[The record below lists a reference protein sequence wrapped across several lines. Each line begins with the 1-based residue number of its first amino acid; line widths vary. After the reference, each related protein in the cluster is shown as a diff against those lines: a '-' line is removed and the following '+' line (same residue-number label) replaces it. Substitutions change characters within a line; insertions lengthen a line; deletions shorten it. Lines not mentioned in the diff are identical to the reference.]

1 MLRVPQLAHVPVA
14 VVISV
19 PKTATRV
26 PAIAFPSSA
35 SMRLASGGAESFGP
49 DAGGFVAEG
58 DEGACGGLHESRRA
72 ADVDER
78 ALARRPV
85 DLVEEFLVDPA
96 AVSAPSLRL
105 LACEGEADVDRAAC
119 RDGHQLV
126 TVDDL
131 WERARRVQQP
141 HRHRA
146 FDRPVVT
153 QDRPERYDA
162 GAAGEELKWSA
173 QRGLPDEVATDGAAQ
188 LQVVPDTKLIH
199 EIRRDLAVLEPFD
212 RDHDTGV
219 FGRRGD
225 RVAPLRLVAVL
236 RRQPHVD
243 VLAGAMARPVW
254 QLERDALRSGGL
266 FDELDHGAQLP
277 GQSPRYRCSFHG
289 SP

>member
-1 MLRVPQLAHVPVA
+1 MVRAPQLAHVPVA

-49 DAGGFVAEG
+49 NTGGFVAEG
-58 DEGACGGLHESRRA
+58 DEGARGRLHEGRRA
-72 ADVDER
+72 TYVDER

-85 DLVEEFLVDPA
+85 DLVEEVLVDPA

-105 LACEGEADVDRAAC
+105 LAREREADVDHVVC
-119 RDGHQLV
+119 RDCRQLV
-126 TVDDL
+126 AVDDL

-141 HRHRA
+141 HRKRA
-146 FDRPVVT
+146 FDRPAVT
-153 QDRPERYDA
+153 QDRAERHDS
-162 GAAGEELKWSA
+162 GAAGEEQKRSA
-173 QRGLPDEVATDGAAQ
+173 ERGLPDEVATDGAAQ
-188 LQVVPDTKLIH
+188 LQLVPDTKLIDQV
-199 EIRRDLAVLEPFD
+199 RRDLAVVEPFD
-212 RDHDTGV
+212 RDHDIGV
-219 FGRRGD
+219 LWRRGD

-243 VLAGAMARPVW
+243 VLARTMPGPVR

-266 FDELDHGAQLP
+266 LDELDHGAQLP
-277 GQSPRYRCSFHG
+277 GQ
-289 SP
+289 